1 MNLTAFESGGRLN
14 PELQQYADGIRELV
28 SEIRSFAEI
37 ARDASSPDSGAYL
50 EVFSVVSDLARSL
63 ERQYGR
69 NRCLHVVAWH
79 VLASSTAWDMED
91 GKEFELD
98 FSGKDNIYNKLK
110 DILKK
115 LRASK
120 K

>member
-1 MNLTAFESGGRLN
+1 LN

-63 ERQYGR
+63 ERQESLFTCCCLACFGQQYSLGYGR
-69 NRCLHVVAWH
+69 R
-79 VLASSTAWDMED
+79 
-91 GKEFELD
+91 
-98 FSGKDNIYNKLK
+98 
-110 DILKK
+110 
-115 LRASK
+115 
-120 K
+120 